1 MQQAARIAQLL
12 QEQARQEISGWLR
25 TLDIQLQ
32 ENIVMKTRIADVI
45 KSNISKADLDAL
57 EHYQNVFLNKDA
69 VITFMRR
76 DIQQLSEQL
85 NGKNIP
91 SAHIDAIRT
100 DMSKMEHEF
109 STLKTSFYTYLGLL
123 INPPAP

>member
-1 MQQAARIAQLL
+1 MQQAAAHMTP
-12 QEQARQEISGWLR
+12 EQTRQEISAWLR
-25 TLDIQLQ
+25 TLDTQLQ

-57 EHYQNVFLNKDA
+57 EHYQNLFLNKDA
-69 VITFMRR
+69 VIAFLRR

-85 NGKNIP
+85 NADTIP
-91 SAHIDAIRT
+91 SAYVAAIRS

-109 STLKTSFYTYLGLL
+109 NTLKTSFYTYLSLL